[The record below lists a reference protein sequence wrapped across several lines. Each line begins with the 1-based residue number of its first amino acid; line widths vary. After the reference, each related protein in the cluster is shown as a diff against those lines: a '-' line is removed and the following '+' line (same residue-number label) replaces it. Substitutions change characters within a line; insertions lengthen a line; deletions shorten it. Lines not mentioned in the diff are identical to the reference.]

1 VLLLVLDHV
10 CIRSNNVCCLTFTP
24 SSNHYQIIIIVTVIK
39 TTFRPVLLI
48 LTAMEREEVLMP
60 LLIIDT
66 VARRARGVV
75 TAAEDGCVRV
85 FQLASPRKVATFQGL
100 LCLFVRA

>member
-1 VLLLVLDHV
+1 
-10 CIRSNNVCCLTFTP
+10 
-24 SSNHYQIIIIVTVIK
+24 
-39 TTFRPVLLI
+39 
-48 LTAMEREEVLMP
+48 MP

-100 LCLFVRA
+100 LCLFVRACVTMSLRLSVKVSAFM